1 MNTAATTPRS
11 WSRPKWILALVLVF
25 AAHIAFIYAFGS
37 RVQPVPKEA
46 VRPFTIRLTTTFGD
60 WQELN
65 DPTLFARPHPRGFAG
80 ATWMKRPV
88 MSLPSFHWTE
98 PPRTL
103 ALDASRLGES
113 FGDSFRNSGTSSV
126 QFAAMPAP
134 EIAEPDLRIGRL
146 ALSRPFSLR
155 TGGTLAGRKPI
166 NAPQSGTINSA
177 DLLTNTVVQ
186 VLVDPKGFVFSPT
199 LLLPGS
205 GSAVVDNKA
214 LEMAWT
220 LRFETPTNQTAAWT
234 VGTLIFEWQT
244 AVQLENG
251 VTNAPP
257 KNSR

>member
-1 MNTAATTPRS
+1 
-11 WSRPKWILALVLVF
+11 
-25 AAHIAFIYAFGS
+25 
-37 RVQPVPKEA
+37 
-46 VRPFTIRLTTTFGD
+46 
-60 WQELN
+60 
-65 DPTLFARPHPRGFAG
+65 
-80 ATWMKRPV
+80 MKIPV
-88 MSLPSFHWTE
+88 MSPPSFHWTE

-113 FGDSFRNSGTSSV
+113 FGDSIRNNGTSSF
-126 QFAAMPAP
+126 QFAALPAP
-134 EIAEPDLRIGRL
+134 EIAEPDLRIGQL
-146 ALSRPFSLR
+146 AQSRPFSLR
-155 TGGTLAGRKPI
+155 TGGSLTGRKPI
-166 NAPQSGTINSA
+166 NAPQAGTINSA

-199 LLLPGS
+199 LLPPGS

-220 LRFETPTNQTAAWT
+220 LRFEMPANQTSVWT

-251 VTNAPP
+251 VTNASP